1 MVPKLKLFVGPM
13 FSGKSTKLIHNI
25 ERYKLGNK
33 KILTFKP
40 RMDNRYTDD
49 GFIVTHSDIHETCY
63 LINSGEDLIK
73 IFENEENVNA
83 IAIDEAFMIEGI
95 ANAALEIFYN
105 NKIDVLISS
114 IDISAS
120 LVPFEEVAILLSHAT
135 HIKKCKAV
143 CTACGADASYTLR
156 KFSIDNKSDQI
167 RVGGNDLYEPRCLK
181 HHSGILES

>member
-25 ERYKLGNK
+25 ERYKLANK

-63 LINSGEDLIK
+63 LISSGEEMIE
-73 IFENEENVNA
+73 IFEKEDDVSA

-95 ANAALEIFYN
+95 ADATLQIFYGQ
-105 NKIDVLISS
+105 KIDVLVSS

-120 LVPFEEVAILLSHAT
+120 PNNKEEL
-135 HIKKCKAV
+135 
-143 CTACGADASYTLR
+143 
-156 KFSIDNKSDQI
+156 
-167 RVGGNDLYEPRCLK
+167 
-181 HHSGILES
+181 